1 MKNRFNMTKRYFCRN
16 FKKIAAS
23 MLAISMLVALI
34 GCAADTPVSPQ
45 APAAAPVGQNDTAP
59 IPHQPPPE
67 TTTAQE
73 NMTEALDD
81 FPYPPEEPLEV
92 ITVTDQGG
100 RTVIIQQPVERIVS
114 GFYISTTACIA
125 LGIADRLVGI
135 EARAEA
141 RPIYALSM
149 PELLL
154 LPNVGTARDF
164 NLEACIALEPDL
176 VILPLRLRDTANI
189 LEELGIPVILINPE
203 NIEYLKEML
212 LLIGTATGADERAEA
227 LLSHI
232 NAATSEFERLTAD
245 ITHRPIVY
253 MAGVSSYLST
263 SPDDMFQA
271 SLIRLAGGIN
281 ALNIPGQSR
290 VEISYEQLLA
300 IDPDFIII
308 PPEAAYS
315 RYDVMANAQLQ
326 HLSAVVNG
334 RVHQMPYD
342 FEAWDSPIP
351 SFTLGVRWLLH
362 VLHDGVYSHE
372 DFLDAVEAFY
382 GEFYGVGVE

>member
-1 MKNRFNMTKRYFCRN
+1 MKIKFNIVKQYLCCN
-16 FKKIAAS
+16 IKKFAAT
-23 MLAISMLVALI
+23 MLAISMMI
-34 GCAADTPVSPQ
+34 GLFGCTADNTVSMQPAATITAGQNGETPVPNQ
-45 APAAAPVGQNDTAP
+45 HDTAS
-59 IPHQPPPE
+59 
-67 TTTAQE
+67 TTDLDNVAATGENLLYTAIEQE
-73 NMTEALDD
+73 SA
-81 FPYPPEEPLEV
+81 
-92 ITVTDQGG
+92 ITVIDQDG
-100 RTVIIQQPVERIVS
+100 RTVTIPQPVERIVS

-135 EARAEA
+135 EARAEV

-149 PELLL
+149 PELLE
-154 LPNVGTARDF
+154 LPNVGSARDF

-189 LEELGIPVILINPE
+189 LQELDIPVILINPE
-203 NIEYLKEML
+203 NVEYLKEML
-212 LLIGTATGADERAEA
+212 ELIGTATGTHERVEA

-232 NAATSEFERLTAD
+232 SSATNEFERLTSN
-245 ITHRPIVY
+245 ITERPIVY

-315 RYDVMANAQLQ
+315 RDDVMANAQLQ
-326 HLSAVVNG
+326 HLSAVVNN
-334 RVHQMPYD
+334 RVFQMPYD

-351 SFTLGVRWLLH
+351 SFTLGVRWLLY
-362 VLHDGVYSHE
+362 VLHDGVYSQE
-372 DFLDAVEAFY
+372 DFLAAVEDFY
-382 GEFYGVGVE
+382 REFYGVNFD